1 MSNVLETILATVFV
15 LGVLVFI
22 HEFGHLLAAKLF
34 KIRVDRFSL
43 GFPPRL
49 FGKKIGETDYCV
61 SAIPIGGY
69 AKIAGMVDES
79 MDTNFHESPP
89 QPWEF
94 RSRPWIQKMIVIS
107 AGSFMNMLL
116 AVVLFIGIVWTD
128 GIEDVVNP
136 WNGRVVVSENGPA
149 YKAGMRTGDKILS
162 VNHKPVNDFEKL
174 AQIVRPATGIPLN
187 FTWQRGDSVMK
198 SDIVPEASEILNEK
212 MVPETVGLIGIQRP
226 TEKVK
231 VGFFRSLKYGSQIFI
246 LNCRLFFTSWGRLVA
261 GKESIKSLAGPVRI
275 AEMAGQTA
283 RTGWVN
289 LLGFMAFIGVNLGLL
304 NLLPIPVL
312 DGGHLVFIHL
322 EAIIGK
328 PISVKTKLIVQ
339 QVGMVLIFSLMLFV
353 IYNDI
358 LGIVHK

>member
-1 MSNVLETILATVFV
+1 MTNLFETIIATVFV
-15 LGVLVFI
+15 LGVLVFV
-22 HEFGHLLAAKLF
+22 HELGHLWAAKLF

-49 FGKKIGETDYCV
+49 FGKKIGETDYCI

-79 MDTNFHESPP
+79 MDVDFQEGPP

-94 RSRPWIQKMIVIS
+94 RSRPWLQKLIVIS

-116 AVVLFIGIVWTD
+116 ALVIFIGIIWID
-128 GIEDVVNP
+128 GIEDVVDP
-136 WNGRVVVSENGPA
+136 WNGHVIVADSGPA
-149 YKAGMRTGDKILS
+149 YAAGMRSGDRILS
-162 VNHKPVNDFEKL
+162 VNQEPITSFEKL
-174 AQIVRPATGIPLN
+174 AEVVRPSLGSPLR
-187 FTWQRGDSVMK
+187 FVWQRSDSLLEAE
-198 SDIVPEASEILNEK
+198 IIPESSEILNK
-212 MVPETVGLIGIQRP
+212 RMIPETVGMIGIQRP
-226 TEKVK
+226 TEKIN
-231 VGFFRSLKYGSQIFI
+231 VGFFRSAQLGWQLFI
-246 LNCRLFFTSWGRLVA
+246 MNCRLFFTSWGRLLS
-261 GKESIKSLAGPVRI
+261 GKESLKSLAGPVKI

-283 RTGWVN
+283 KTGWVN

-304 NLLPIPVL
+304 NMLPIPVL

-322 EAIIGK
+322 EAILRK
-328 PISVKTKLIVQ
+328 PISVKTKLVVQ
-339 QVGMVLIFSLMLFV
+339 QVGMVLVFSLMLFV

>member
-15 LGVLVFI
+15 LGVLVFV
-22 HEFGHLLAAKLF
+22 HELGHLWAAKLF
-34 KIRVDRFSL
+34 RIRVDRFSL

-49 FGKKIGETDYCV
+49 FGKKIGETDYCI

-79 MDTNFHESPP
+79 MDVNFQEGPP

-94 RSRPWIQKMIVIS
+94 RSRPWVQKLIVIS

-116 AVVLFIGIVWTD
+116 ALILFVGIFWMD
-128 GIEDVVNP
+128 GIEDVIDP
-136 WNGRVVVSENGPA
+136 WDGHVIVAENGPA
-149 YKAGMRTGDKILS
+149 YRAGMRSGDQILS
-162 VNHKPVNDFEKL
+162 VNGDPVTGFDKL
-174 AQIVRPATGIPLN
+174 AEIVRPAAGIPLQ
-187 FTWQRGDSVMK
+187 FTWQSGDSLLE
-198 SDIVPEASEILNEK
+198 SDIVPEASEILTDK

-226 TEKVK
+226 TEKIR
-231 VGFFRSLKYGSQIFI
+231 VGFFRSARLGWQVFVM
-246 LNCRLFFTSWGRLVA
+246 NCRLFFSSWGRLIT
-261 GKESIKSLAGPVRI
+261 GKESLKALAGPVKI

-283 RTGWVN
+283 KTGIFN

-322 EAIIGK
+322 EAIAGK
-328 PISVKTKLIVQ
+328 PISVKTKLAVQ
-339 QVGMVLIFSLMLFV
+339 QVGMVLIFGLMLFV

-358 LGIVHK
+358 IGIVHK